1 VSQVTVAEVLARCLR
16 DRAFAA
22 RLKAEPDAV
31 LAELDLTDTERAT
44 ILAGLRA
51 SGGGQSLDQRPRIA
65 GRIV

>member
-1 VSQVTVAEVLARCLR
+1 LR
-16 DRAFAA
+16 DSTFAA
-22 RLKAEPDAV
+22 RLKAETETV

-44 ILAGLRA
+44 IRAGLRS